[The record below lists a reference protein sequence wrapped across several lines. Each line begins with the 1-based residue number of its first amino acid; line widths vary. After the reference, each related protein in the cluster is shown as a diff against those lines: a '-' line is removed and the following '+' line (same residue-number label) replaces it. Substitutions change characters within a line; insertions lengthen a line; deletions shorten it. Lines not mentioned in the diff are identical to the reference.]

1 MAAAPAATG
10 STSTR
15 VSVPFFN
22 PSRPRFSNNGRR
34 GGAGFNSPIS
44 VLMVQSMATKS
55 SGSSGTRSTTSGKA
69 ASVFPVG
76 EPGSS
81 TISRS
86 GAPPIKLLTR
96 VEQLRLLTKAEKAG
110 LLSAAEKLGLS
121 LSTIEQL
128 GLLSKAEELGILS
141 AATNPG
147 TPSTLLSLSLALL
160 VLGPVFVYFMPEDY
174 PWEVAVQAVVAILCV
189 IGGSAA
195 FAASNLVADLQ
206 KSN

>member
-1 MAAAPAATG
+1 MAAAPG

-15 VSVPFFN
+15 VSVPFYN

-44 VLMVQSMATKS
+44 VLMVQSMATKP
-55 SGSSGTRSTTSGKA
+55 SGSSGSRSSTSGKA
-69 ASVFPVG
+69 APV
-76 EPGSS
+76 
-81 TISRS
+81 
-86 GAPPIKLLTR
+86 KLLTR

-147 TPSTLLSLSLALL
+147 TPSTLLNLSLALL
-160 VLGPVFVYFMPEDY
+160 VLGPVFVYLVPEDY

-189 IGGSAA
+189 VGGSAA